1 MFFFLSFGQFK
12 LLFRYCALAFMGNL
26 IYFLLYR
33 VDYFF
38 VERYCSA
45 SQLGN
50 YIQVSKL
57 AHLFFILPTILAAV
71 ILPVT
76 AGGKQAN
83 IGNLLAMLS
92 RTIFLIYLTICSL
105 LALTVSWLFQF
116 VFGKSFTAMYQPFL
130 LLIPGIL
137 ALSSIFTITAYFAGS
152 NRIKINIIGSV
163 YALLFILF
171 GNMIFTPLFGIN
183 AAALISSIGYIVY
196 QVYIIGVLKKEFK
209 LPLSDFFIFKFTDIK
224 KIGAGINDTIK
235 NK

>member
-1 MFFFLSFGQFK
+1 
-12 LLFRYCALAFMGNL
+12 
-26 IYFLLYR
+26 
-33 VDYFF
+33 
-38 VERYCSA
+38 
-45 SQLGN
+45 
-50 YIQVSKL
+50 
-57 AHLFFILPTILAAV
+57 
-71 ILPVT
+71 
-76 AGGKQAN
+76 
-83 IGNLLAMLS
+83 
-92 RTIFLIYLTICSL
+92 
-105 LALTVSWLFQF
+105 
-116 VFGKSFTAMYQPFL
+116 MYQPFL

-137 ALSSIFTITAYFAGS
+137 SLSSIFTITAYFAGS